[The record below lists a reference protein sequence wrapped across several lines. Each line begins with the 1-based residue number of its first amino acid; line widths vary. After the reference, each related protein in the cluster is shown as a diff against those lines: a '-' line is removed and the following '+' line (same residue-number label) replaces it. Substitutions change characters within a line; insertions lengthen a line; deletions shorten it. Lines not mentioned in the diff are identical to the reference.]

1 MVLRLYPQRKDD
13 LKPPETVTAVL
24 RQHNNGKL
32 EKEPPTTKDEPS
44 AAAMDRCSP
53 PMAKQPQLDLN
64 EQGS

>member
-1 MVLRLYPQRKDD
+1 MVLRLFPLQKDD

-32 EKEPPTTKDEPS
+32 MKEPHTTKDESS

-53 PMAKQPQLDLN
+53 PMPKQSKLDLN